1 MKEESKTKHILG
13 LKHINIPI
21 QLDLWG
27 NEVAFRG
34 RGQTKMYGYPRLG
47 A

>member
-1 MKEESKTKHILG
+1 MG
-13 LKHINIPI
+13 LKHINILI

-27 NEVAFRG
+27 NEVVFRE
-34 RGQTKMYGYPRLG
+34 TTYGYPRPE